1 MSSLKCALACSV
13 AGNQERRGLAAY
25 TQLARALKS
34 QMATC
39 GGATR
44 VQLRASARRT
54 VKLLIPR
61 KMGTPRLTMRMG
73 AVLEDEA
80 CHEDISIG
88 IGSRNVLKRIPEYHI
103 RFTILSQ

>member
-1 MSSLKCALACSV
+1 MYS
-13 AGNQERRGLAAY
+13 
-25 TQLARALKS
+25 ARTLNS
-34 QMATC
+34 PMATC

-44 VQLRASARRT
+44 IQLRASAREA
-54 VKLLIPR
+54 VKTLIPR
-61 KMGTPRLTMRMG
+61 KMGTPRLAMRMG
-73 AVLEDEA
+73 SVLEDEA